1 MEQFYFDQRD
11 TIKRVLVDKK
21 LIFIGNFNA
30 RIGSYTEKWK
40 GAPGCN
46 EVGKCNSNEQLL
58 LASVRRMALWLQ
70 IPSLRTRIL
79 RILRRTQSRNIDT

>member
-1 MEQFYFDQRD
+1 MEQFYFDRRD

-46 EVGKCNSNEQLL
+46 EVGKCNSNEELP
-58 LASVRRMALWLQ
+58 LALCSENGLVVTNT
-70 IPSLRTRIL
+70 IIKNKNT
-79 RILRRTQSRNIDT
+79 